1 MNNNGLL
8 ELSLARIPQLH
19 CADRIRLAQMLSSE
33 QDLLRLALVDI
44 EKMLGKASTIK
55 NWNPTLWV
63 DSAARDAE
71 NAQRR
76 GIGIL
81 SYFSEQY
88 PPLLRE
94 LSDPPLLMF
103 FRGALPDPE
112 KPLVAI
118 VGTRKPDAP
127 AMSQALQFGLGFA
140 RLGIPVISGL
150 ALGIDAMAH
159 RGNVEGGAAS
169 VAVLGSG
176 LDGIYPA
183 SNRGLARRLI
193 ENGGCLLSEYP
204 PGVGPQKWHFPA
216 RNRIISV
223 LARAMLVVEAPEH
236 SGALISAQFALDQG
250 RDLWVASSGMHS
262 TLGAGCRNLADQG
275 ARIAGSAKDIVDDWI
290 YSPEPLKKGPGVEQK
305 FELQQ
310 E

>member
-1 MNNNGLL
+1 MNKRALL
-8 ELSLARIPQLH
+8 ELSIAHIPQLQ
-19 CADRIRLAQMLSSE
+19 CADRIRLAELLSSE
-33 QDLLRLALVDI
+33 QDLLHLALIDM
-44 EKMLGKASTIK
+44 ERMLGKSVSIK
-55 NWNPTLWV
+55 NWEPQSWV
-63 DSAARDAE
+63 AAASRAAE
-71 NAQRR
+71 LSVRR

-81 SYFSEQY
+81 SYFSNSY

-94 LSDPPLLMF
+94 LSDAPLIMY
-103 FRGALPDPE
+103 FRGTLPDPE

-118 VGTRKPDAP
+118 VGTRRPDAP
-127 AMSQALQFGLGFA
+127 AMKEALRFGLEFA

-159 RGNVEGGAAS
+159 RGNIEGGAPS
-169 VAVLGSG
+169 LAVLGSG

-183 SNRGLARRLI
+183 SNRGLARRI
-193 ENGGCLLSEYP
+193 MENGGCLLSEYP
-204 PGVGPQKWHFPA
+204 VGMAPKKWHFPA

-223 LARAMLVVEAPEH
+223 MARAMLVVEAPEH

-250 RDLWVASSGMHS
+250 RDLWVASSGMQS
-262 TLGAGCRNLADQG
+262 ALGAGCRNLAEQG
-275 ARIAGSAKDIVDDWI
+275 ARTAKSAKEIVDDWI
-290 YSPEPLKKGPGVEQK
+290 YNPDPVSKESGIKQE